1 MNQTSF
7 MYQPIK
13 IIIDTNENLREFK
26 VSVAFKSS
34 KNRWSAKFK
43 DFEKFPSE
51 HEVNQTIKRGFPF
64 EKSGA
69 KDKFNLTIEEF
80 EKSFN

>member
-1 MNQTSF
+1 
-7 MYQPIK
+7 MYQPIR
-13 IIIDTNENLREFK
+13 IIVDTSENLKKFK

-43 DFEKFPSE
+43 EFEKYPTE
-51 HEVNQTIKRGFPF
+51 YEINQTIKRGFPF

>member
-1 MNQTSF
+1 

-13 IIIDTNENLREFK
+13 IIIDTSENLKEFK

-43 DFEKFPSE
+43 NFEKYPTE
-51 HEVNQTIKRGFPF
+51 NEVNQTIKRGFPF